1 MVEISKGLKILLLI
15 NAIIGLIFAFLYLAI
30 SHIYLSFIQW
40 SFYDPYYSWLFGG
53 TQLILSIFTLLAIK
67 RTEWKQIRIIFE
79 LIIGWQLTILI
90 LNIIGLIL
98 IPAPITSL
106 ISTWV
111 NNFLLII
118 LIIANLYF
126 YTKQE
131 I

>member
-1 MVEISKGLKILLLI
+1 MVEITKPLKILLLI
-15 NAIIGLIFAFLYLAI
+15 NAIAGLIFAFLYIAI
-30 SHIYLSFIQW
+30 SHIYLSLTQW
-40 SFYDPYYSWLFGG
+40 PFYDPYYSWSFGG
-53 TQLILSIFTLLAIK
+53 TLLILSLFTLLAIK
-67 RTEWKQIRIIFE
+67 RTEWAQIKIIFE
-79 LIIGWQLTILI
+79 LIIFWQLTILI
-90 LNIIGLIL
+90 LNIIVLIL

>member
-1 MVEISKGLKILLLI
+1 
-15 NAIIGLIFAFLYLAI
+15 
-30 SHIYLSFIQW
+30 
-40 SFYDPYYSWLFGG
+40 
-53 TQLILSIFTLLAIK
+53 
-67 RTEWKQIRIIFE
+67 
-79 LIIGWQLTILI
+79 
-90 LNIIGLIL
+90 LIL

>member
-1 MVEISKGLKILLLI
+1 MVEITKRLKILLLI
-15 NAIIGLIFAFLYLAI
+15 NAIVGLIFAFLYLAI
-30 SHIYLSFIQW
+30 SHIYLSLIQW
-40 SFYDPYYSWLFGG
+40 PFYDPYYSWSFGG
-53 TQLILSIFTLLAIK
+53 TLLILSIFTLLAIK
-67 RTEWKQIRIIFE
+67 RTEWEQIRIIFE
-79 LIIGWQLTILI
+79 LVIAWQLTILI

-106 ISTWV
+106 ISTWA

-126 YTKQE
+126 YTKQK

>member
-1 MVEISKGLKILLLI
+1 MVEITKRLKILLLI

-30 SHIYLSFIQW
+30 SHIYLSLTQW
-40 SFYDPYYSWLFGG
+40 PFYDPYHSWLFGG
-53 TQLILSIFTLLAIK
+53 TLLILSIFTLLAIK
-67 RTEWKQIRIIFE
+67 RTEWDQIKIIFE
-79 LIIGWQLTILI
+79 LIIAWQLTILI

-98 IPAPITSL
+98 IPTPITSL

-118 LIIANLYF
+118 LIIANIYF

>member
-1 MVEISKGLKILLLI
+1 MVEITKRLKILLFI

-30 SHIYLSFIQW
+30 SHIYLSFTQW
-40 SFYDPYYSWLFGG
+40 PFYDPYYSWSFGG
-53 TQLILSIFTLLAIK
+53 TLLILSLFTLLAIK
-67 RTEWKQIRIIFE
+67 RTEREQIKIIFE
-79 LIIGWQLTILI
+79 LIIAWQLMILI

-98 IPAPITSL
+98 IPTPIISL
-106 ISTWV
+106 INTWI
-111 NNFLLII
+111 NNILLII

>member
-30 SHIYLSFIQW
+30 SHVYLSLTQW
-40 SFYDPYYSWLFGG
+40 PFYDPYYSWLFGG
-53 TQLILSIFTLLAIK
+53 TQLILSIFTLLSIK
-67 RTEWKQIRIIFE
+67 RAEWKQIRIIYE
-79 LIIGWQLTILI
+79 LLITWQLTILI

-98 IPAPITSL
+98 IPAPMTSL
-106 ISTWV
+106 ISTWI

-118 LIIANLYF
+118 LIVANIYY